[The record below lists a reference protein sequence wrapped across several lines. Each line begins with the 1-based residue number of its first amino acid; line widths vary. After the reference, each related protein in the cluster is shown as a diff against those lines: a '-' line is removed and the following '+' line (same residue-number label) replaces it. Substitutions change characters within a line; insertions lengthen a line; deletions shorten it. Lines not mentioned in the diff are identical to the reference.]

1 MKNRFVEKELESEL
15 ILHDAEKDDVH
26 VLNATAKFIY
36 NLYKEG
42 KDVTEME
49 REVKKDFQIEDGQD
63 IRHYVE
69 DCLNELKEKG
79 LIK

>member
-1 MKNRFVEKELESEL
+1 MKNRFVEKELDAEL
-15 ILHDAEKDDVH
+15 ILHDSEKDDVH

-49 REVKKDFQIEDGQD
+49 REVKKNFQIEDDQN
-63 IRHYVE
+63 IRTYVE
-69 DCLNELKEKG
+69 DCLDELKEKG
-79 LIK
+79 LI